1 MMQRAAEGF
10 WCHVAGKIEDG
21 EAAWQTARRE
31 LLEETGL
38 GVERLYSAEYLE
50 QFYDESRNCITMI
63 PAFVAMFRA
72 LPDITLDDEHLDY
85 HWCSLEEAL
94 ELAEYPNQ
102 RALYRHVWE
111 NFVEQAP
118 SPRMRVKC

>member
-1 MMQRAAEGF
+1 MMERADERF
-10 WCHVAGKIEDG
+10 WCHVAGKIQEG

-31 LLEETGL
+31 LGEETGL
-38 GVERLYSAEYLE
+38 EIERLYSAEYLE

-63 PAFVAMFRA
+63 PAFVAMFQA
-72 LPDITLDDEHLDY
+72 LPDIALNDEHLDY
-85 HWCSLEEAL
+85 KWCSLEEAL

-111 NFVEQAP
+111 NFVEREP
-118 SPRMRVKC
+118 SARMRVEC